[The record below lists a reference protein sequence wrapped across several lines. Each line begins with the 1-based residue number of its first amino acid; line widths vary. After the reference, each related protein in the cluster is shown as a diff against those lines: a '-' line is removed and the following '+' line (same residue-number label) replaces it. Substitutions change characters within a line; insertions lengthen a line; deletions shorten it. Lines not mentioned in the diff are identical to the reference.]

1 MALSGMRLRVL
12 SAVVLA
18 LPVLLSVY
26 IGFPAFDAIMAV
38 AALAMIVEWDQLNG
52 SLKRDMSSRALLR
65 DTASWVL
72 AIAVMSAVLCA
83 MVGRYDVA
91 LGALPIGGLALY
103 AVARAVSRQT
113 PLLAASGVIYIGV
126 PVIAMVWLRHDG
138 AFGMA
143 SIFWLLAVV
152 WATDTAALFC
162 GRAIGGPKLAP
173 SISPNK
179 TWSGF
184 SGGLAGAAGVS
195 LVAAIWAGV
204 SSVSLLIAAG
214 VVLSV
219 AAQLGDLLESRGKR
233 YLDVKDSGTII
244 PSHGGIFDRVD
255 GLLTAAPAL
264 ALVYLLAGGGGVLW
278 R

>member
-26 IGFPAFDAIMAV
+26 IGFPAFDAVMAV
-38 AALAMIVEWDQLNG
+38 AALAMIVEWNRLNG
-52 SLKRDMSSRALLR
+52 ARRRDS
-65 DTASWVL
+65 ASWVL
-72 AIAVMSAVLCA
+72 AVAVMSAVLCA

-91 LGALPIGGLALY
+91 LAALPIGGLALY
-103 AVARAVSRQT
+103 AVARAASRET
-113 PLLAASGVIYIGV
+113 PLLAASGAIYIGV
-126 PVIAMVWLRHDG
+126 PVIAMVWLRHE
-138 AFGMA
+138 AEFGMA

-184 SGGLAGAAGVS
+184 FGGLAGAAGVS
-195 LVAAIWAGV
+195 SVAAIWVGV
-204 SSVSLLIAAG
+204 SSASLLIAAG
-214 VVLSV
+214 ALLSV
-219 AAQLGDLLESRGKR
+219 AAQLGDLLESRVKR
-233 YLDVKDSGTII
+233 YLDVKDSGAII
-244 PSHGGIFDRVD
+244 PGHGGIFDRVD